1 MAIAK
6 TKPRKPK
13 RRTASATKP
22 SKRDRQ
28 RAIATQHGLLFAIAP
43 LLVLALVAQG
53 SLDWEQVQPAVFL
66 AWTGNLAGGWL
77 RYFS

>member
-6 TKPRKPK
+6 AKPRKPK
-13 RRTASATKP
+13 RRSEQ
-22 SKRDRQ
+22 DRQ

-53 SLDWEQVQPAVFL
+53 SLEWEQVTDAVFL
-66 AWTGNLAGGWL
+66 AWVGNIAGGWL
-77 RYFS
+77 RYHA